1 MKNKFFGLNLDFI
14 GFTASILCAL
24 HCAALP
30 LILAVTAT
38 TGSSFIENSGIE
50 VLVIA
55 TSVIIAG
62 AAVFKGYL
70 KHKQTKPL
78 YFIAIGFILLIAGHA
93 FHSLVLEV
101 ILISIGAVFIASA
114 HVTNWKLTNK
124 ACRYN
129 P

>member
-14 GFTASILCAL
+14 GFTASILCAI

-30 LILAVTAT
+30 LVLAITAT

-50 VLVIA
+50 VIVIA
-55 TSVIIAG
+55 ASVILG
-62 AAVFKGYL
+62 SAAVFRGYS
-70 KHKQTKPL
+70 KHKQAKPVYYL
-78 YFIAIGFILLIAGHA
+78 AIGFVLLIAGHA
-93 FHSLVLEV
+93 FDSLALEV

-114 HVTNWKLTNK
+114 HVANWKLTNK
-124 ACRYN
+124 ACRYT